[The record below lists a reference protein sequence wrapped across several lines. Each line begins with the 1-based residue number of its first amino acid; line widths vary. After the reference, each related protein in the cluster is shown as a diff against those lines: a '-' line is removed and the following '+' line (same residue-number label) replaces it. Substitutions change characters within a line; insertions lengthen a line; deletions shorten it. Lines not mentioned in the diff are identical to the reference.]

1 MKLALIA
8 GLLFSASLYAN
19 PTWQVQTVASELDFP
34 WAVAFL
40 PDGQYLVTERTGN
53 IVLLAADGSVLKRQQ
68 ALLPNIFIAA
78 QGGLLDLQ
86 LASDFATSGR
96 LFLSYACG
104 TLNANSTC
112 LASAIW
118 QDQQLTAIRPLFK
131 AKPDRQGAAHYGGRM
146 ALLPDQSI
154 LLTLGDGFDYRE
166 QAQNPANHLGKIV
179 RLNIDGKALPDN
191 PFINDAGSAAE
202 IYTLGHRNV
211 QGIVYDPESQFV
223 YSHEHGPKGG
233 DELNVLIAGQNYGWP
248 VATYGVDYTGAR
260 VSPYTEFPGMQAPLY
275 VWTPSIA
282 PSGMT
287 LYRGALFPQWQG
299 NIFVS
304 ALAGKALHRLE
315 LQQGQ
320 VVTEEVLLQDLN
332 SRIRDVR
339 TAPDGAIYLLTDS
352 ANGKLL
358 RLLPR

>member
-1 MKLALIA
+1 MKLALA
-8 GLLFSASLYAN
+8 ASLLLCAPLYASQ
-19 PTWQVQTVASELDFP
+19 TWQVQTVATDLDFP

-40 PDGQYLVTERTGN
+40 PDSQYLITERTGN
-53 IVLLAADGSVLKRQQ
+53 IVLLAADGSLLKRQP
-68 ALLPNIFIAA
+68 APLPDMFVAA
-78 QGGLLDLQ
+78 QGGLLDIQ

-112 LASAIW
+112 LASALW
-118 QDQQLTAIRPLFK
+118 QDQQLTAIRPVFK
-131 AKPDRQGAAHYGGRM
+131 ALPDRRGAAHFGGRM
-146 ALLPDQSI
+146 ALLPDHSI

-179 RLNIDGKALPDN
+179 RLTIDGKALPDN
-191 PFINDAGSAAE
+191 PFINEAGSAAE
-202 IYTLGHRNV
+202 VYTLGHRNV
-211 QGIVYDPESQFV
+211 QGIVYDAESQQV

-233 DELNVLIAGQNYGWP
+233 DELNLLHAGQNYGWP
-248 VATYGVDYTGAR
+248 VTTYGVDYTGAKI
-260 VSPYTEFPGMQAPLY
+260 SPYTEFTGMQAPLY

-304 ALAGKALHRLE
+304 ALAGKAIHRLTLE
-315 LQQGQ
+315 QGQ
-320 VVTEEVLLQDLN
+320 VVAEEVLLKDLN
-332 SRIRDVR
+332 SRFRDVR

-352 ANGKLL
+352 ADGKLL